1 MFYYCSMLPKDLK
14 FGPGQRIRISEQALG
29 IVPDYVGIHGHIG
42 IGGINATHYFRGS
55 YFVSIRLPTGAK
67 VVLHLPEDCLEDGQT
82 EYRL

>member
-1 MFYYCSMLPKDLK
+1 MLPKDLN
-14 FGPGQRIRISEQALG
+14 FIPGQRVRINKQALE

-42 IGGINATHYFRGS
+42 IGGINAIHYFRGS

-67 VVLHLPEDCLEDGQT
+67 VVLHLPEDCLEDADS